1 MSNWTTWFL
10 NSIDQPVAKLIT
22 DTPPLTFNSNKGYLT
37 DWSITGSAAGV
48 GDPTD
53 QLYNIEAAAV
63 GYKMEFDE
71 TSDTAITVEDEDYL
85 ITDYISCEYLDVF
98 SCSFDYKQGDL
109 VYVIRVFVFD
119 ENKDFL
125 DFMGF
130 APPTPMPAPK
140 RITINN
146 ISITQQGAKYFR
158 VTCER
163 AYNNLMINQ
172 GSTVKNYE
180 PYGYKIPISCGGTT
194 TNVYIDE
201 PLLAN
206 DTITYTDTKIKMPTK
221 DGSNTFSVGTTNA
234 PSEVSI
240 QTNGVTQGF
249 RDWFTAQMVINDD

>member
-10 NSIDQPVAKLIT
+10 NSIDQPVTKQIT
-22 DTPPLTFNSNKGYLT
+22 DVPPLTFNSNKGYLT

-53 QLYNIEAAAV
+53 QLYDIEAATM

-71 TSDTAITVEDEDYL
+71 TKDTAVLIEDSDYL
-85 ITDYISCEYLDVF
+85 ITDFIPCEYLDTF
-98 SCSFDYKQGDL
+98 SCSFDFFRIDS
-109 VYVIRVFVFD
+109 VIRVFVFD

-125 DFMGF
+125 DFMGY
-130 APPTPMPAPK
+130 APPTPMPPPK
-140 RITINN
+140 RTTIKN
-146 ISITQQGAKYFR
+146 ISITQQNAKYFCI
-158 VTCER
+158 TCER

-180 PYGYKIPISCGGTT
+180 PYGYKIPVSCSDTT
-194 TNVYIDE
+194 TNIYIDE

-206 DTITYTDTKIKMPTK
+206 DTITYADTKIKIPTK
-221 DGSNTFSVGTTNA
+221 DGSNTFSVGTTNT

-249 RDWFTAQMVINDD
+249 RDWFKAQMIISDD